1 VSELALGI
9 CQLRSRIGR
18 DGYDPRPDNL
28 AAALDAIAQ
37 VHEQGAQVAVFGEVF
52 LNGYQSGPFTPAY
65 AVAEREDDPWV
76 EPLAREA
83 RERDLYVIM
92 GATTHKGVF
101 PGDVYNSALVLGPEG
116 LLGVYSKTHVAGFA
130 VEGADR
136 IAAERVWW
144 SPGDAL
150 PVFDTA
156 HGRIAVEICYD
167 VMFPEVARTY
177 ALRGAE
183 LVVNISA
190 AICGFE
196 ELWGT
201 MVAARATENAL
212 PILHVSV
219 VGRQHDLEFFGGS
232 RLFGP
237 SGELLHEAPRGE
249 EALQVATL
257 DRSLLWAARGAS
269 HPFANRNPRLY
280 GELAALRPLPQPSH
294 PRTPAAADLDEAD
307 VVALDR

>member
-1 VSELALGI
+1 VSELRLGI
-9 CQLRSRIGR
+9 CQLRSQVGR
-18 DGYDPRPDNL
+18 DDYDPRPDNL
-28 AAALDAIAQ
+28 ASALDAIARA
-37 VHEQGAQVAVFGEVF
+37 GAEGAKIVVFGEVF
-52 LNGYQSGPFTPAY
+52 LNGYQSGPFTPRY
-65 AVAEREDDPWV
+65 AVAESVDDPYV

-83 RERDLYVIM
+83 RERDLYVVM
-92 GATTHKGVF
+92 GATTHKGAF

-116 LLGVYSKTHVAGFA
+116 LVGVYSKTHVAGFT
-130 VEGADR
+130 VDGAER

-144 SPGDAL
+144 SPGDRL

-177 ALRGAE
+177 ALNGAE
-183 LVVNISA
+183 LLINISA

-196 ELWGT
+196 DLWGT
-201 MVAARATENAL
+201 MVAARAIENAL

-219 VGRQHDLEFFGGS
+219 VGQQRDLEFFGGS

-237 SGELLHEAPRGE
+237 SGQVLFEAPRGE
-249 EALQVATL
+249 EAVEVTAL
-257 DRSLLWAARGAS
+257 DRGLLFAERGAS

-280 GELAALRPLPQPSH
+280 EELTAVRPLPQPPVASGVLDG
-294 PRTPAAADLDEAD
+294 AAA
-307 VVALDR
+307 V

>member
-1 VSELALGI
+1 MSTTR
-9 CQLRSRIGR
+9 RSCSGR
-18 DGYDPRPDNL
+18 RASSASTRRRTSRAWGFTVDG
-28 AAALDAIAQ
+28 
-37 VHEQGAQVAVFGEVF
+37 GE
-52 LNGYQSGPFTPAY
+52 
-65 AVAEREDDPWV
+65 
-76 EPLAREA
+76 
-83 RERDLYVIM
+83 
-92 GATTHKGVF
+92 
-101 PGDVYNSALVLGPEG
+101 
-116 LLGVYSKTHVAGFA
+116 
-130 VEGADR
+130 R

-177 ALRGAE
+177 ALSGAE
-183 LVVNISA
+183 LLINVSA

-219 VGRQHDLEFFGGS
+219 VGEQRDLEFFGGS

-237 SGELLHEAPRGE
+237 WGQVLFEAPRGE
-249 EALQVATL
+249 EAVEVTEL
-257 DRSLLWAARGAS
+257 DRGLLFAARGAS

-280 GELAALRPLPQPSH
+280 GELAAVRPLPQPPVASGVLDG
-294 PRTPAAADLDEAD
+294 AAS
-307 VVALDR
+307 V